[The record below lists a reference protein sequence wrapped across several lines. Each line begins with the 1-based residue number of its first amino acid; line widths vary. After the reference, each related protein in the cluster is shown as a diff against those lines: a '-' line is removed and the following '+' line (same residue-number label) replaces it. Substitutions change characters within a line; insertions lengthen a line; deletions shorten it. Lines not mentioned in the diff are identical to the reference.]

1 MYSIEYVKDE
11 TGYIYVVYIKSKSDL
26 RDLLNINLSISLSL
40 LNQLQNDKTVSNIIN
55 LAISSINVLKIIPN
69 RNIRSLSDLLA
80 IVGENLDVIVDNIY
94 NQMKDTGYMD
104 FAFDKVKVRV
114 KLKWTRILLTFI
126 FQNLVMLNIDFQNGW
141 Q

>member
-55 LAISSINVLKIIPN
+55 LAISSINVLKVIPN
-69 RNIRSLSDLLA
+69 RNIKSLSDLLA
-80 IVGENLDVIVDNIY
+80 IVAENLDVIVDNIY
-94 NQMKDTGYMD
+94 SQIKNVGYMD
-104 FAFDKVKVRV
+104 FGFDKVKVRI
-114 KLKWTRILLTFI
+114 KLRS
-126 FQNLVMLNIDFQNGW
+126 
-141 Q
+141 